1 MKEKKHVINKAEI
14 KQSHLKDVYESKE
27 IPLSHHHGVLPEPF
41 WGISMLGCLSEVPV
55 R

>member
-14 KQSHLKDVYESKE
+14 KQSHLKDESKE